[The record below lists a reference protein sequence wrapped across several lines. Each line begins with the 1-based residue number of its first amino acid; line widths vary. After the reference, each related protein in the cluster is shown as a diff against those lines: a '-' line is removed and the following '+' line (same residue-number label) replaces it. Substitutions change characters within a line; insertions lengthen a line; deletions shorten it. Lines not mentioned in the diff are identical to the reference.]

1 MDQGLAIGLILG
13 ISGSIMMNVG
23 KGIQK
28 QKISVLK
35 KGRQMFR
42 PPDRRDFIIWL
53 IGILITTAAAPI
65 YSAALKFT
73 DKSSIITS
81 LSGIGL
87 VALLLYAGLVLKEAI
102 GFREVFSSALII
114 LGTGI
119 IGYFNQPLT
128 RAQKYDLTG
137 FIYVVAA
144 LAIVFA
150 ALAVLSTR
158 FHKIWGFGFG
168 LIAGSCIGLA
178 MILGDMALVKSA
190 GSFLGQL
197 TNIYAYLA
205 LTSATCA
212 LVLTQ
217 VAFFKG
223 KAVLVVPTINSFI
236 ILTPLLV
243 EYFTFR
249 TILLPVQYL
258 GVAIIVSGVI
268 LLTTSPKLAAT
279 S

>member
-1 MDQGLAIGLILG
+1 MDQGLYIGLALG

-28 QKISVLK
+28 QKIAVLK
-35 KGRQMFR
+35 KGRQMFF
-42 PPDRRDFIIWL
+42 PPHRRDFIIWL
-53 IGILITTAAAPI
+53 TGILITSAAAPI
-65 YSAALKFT
+65 YSASFKFT
-73 DKSSIITS
+73 DKSSIISS

-87 VALLLYAGLVLKEAI
+87 VALLIYAGLVLKEAI
-102 GFREVFSSALII
+102 GARDIFSSALII
-114 LGTGI
+114 FGTGLI
-119 IGYFNQPLT
+119 SYFNQPLT
-128 RAQKYDLTG
+128 QEQQYDLTG
-137 FIYVVAA
+137 FTYVVLALIAA
-144 LAIVFA
+144 FGTLAI
-150 ALAVLSTR
+150 LSTR

-197 TNIYAYLA
+197 SNIYVYLA
-205 LTSATCA
+205 LLSATTA

-243 EYFTFR
+243 EYFTFK
-249 TILLPVQYL
+249 TVLLPVQYL